1 MSHDCACCSPLL
13 RAVFGARLPRPD
25 LVDVG
30 VALAGPGARAFG
42 GTDSRPPLIRGGAN
56 AGPAETIFWGGP
68 ILPIAGPRPEV
79 EALAVR
85 DGRIVAI
92 GDRAAVQSWQGPST
106 TVVDLDGRT
115 LLPGF
120 IESHLHILTGALARV
135 QLEVSPF
142 TTASFD
148 EAMQKI
154 KAAVAAA
161 APGAWVFAWGYDPS
175 LIAGPPQ
182 ITIQDLDPISPNNPV
197 FVLNLSEHIAYVNSK
212 ALAAAHITR
221 DTQDLPGGGRYLR
234 DASGNPNGVIQE
246 APAIRS
252 IFSAFPPM
260 PAAQIPGIVHG
271 FTSAA
276 AAAGCTTIADAGVG
290 LLHGVQEAALF
301 RQLASAPDATVRVR
315 GFPFGPLFAE
325 WQKVPGF
332 APGVGDDRFRLV
344 KIKFVSDGS
353 TQGYTAGLRE
363 PYLNTTSTGFLDY
376 AADELKA
383 ELQAVIAQGWPVSV
397 HCNGDAAIEQVLG
410 IFEALQATA
419 PPGNLRHRIEHFT
432 VNEESQVERANQL
445 GLTPSFTIGH
455 VHYWGRAFR
464 DSILGPERAARLD
477 PTASWMRRGRPFSL
491 HCDSITT
498 PLAPLSYVQT
508 AVTRR
513 MRDGGEV
520 LGPDQCVPID
530 EAIKAVTSYPAWQ
543 LNMDDIA
550 GSLEVG
556 KYADLT
562 ILDKNP
568 RAVDPDTIGSI
579 KVTET
584 WLAGARTHGPSS

>member
-1 MSHDCACCSPLL
+1 ML
-13 RAVFGARLPRPD
+13 GARLPRR
-25 LVDVG
+25 
-30 VALAGPGARAFG
+30 ALLDGAMALSDPGAM
-42 GTDSRPPLIRGGAN
+42 SRMEIEAHRRPIRGGAN

-68 ILPIAGPRPEV
+68 ILPVAGPLPEV

-85 DGRIVAI
+85 DGRIVAV
-92 GDRAAVQSWQGPST
+92 GARGSVQTWQGPST

-120 IESHLHILTGALARV
+120 IESHLHVLTGALAKV

-142 TTASFD
+142 TTTSFD
-148 EAMQKI
+148 HAIQKV
-154 KAAVAAA
+154 KAAVDAA
-161 APGAWVFAWGYDPS
+161 APGAWVLAWGYDPS

-197 FVLNLSEHIAYVNSK
+197 FILNLSEHIAYVNSR
-212 ALAAAHITR
+212 ALAAAGITR
-221 DTQDLPGGGRYLR
+221 DTQDVAGGGRYLR

-246 APAIRS
+246 AAAIRTV
-252 IFSAFPPM
+252 FAAFPPM
-260 PAAQIPGIVHG
+260 PAAEVPGMIRG

-276 AAAGCTTIADAGVG
+276 AAAGCTTITDAGVG
-290 LLHGVQEAALF
+290 ALHGVQEAELF
-301 RQLASAPDATVRVR
+301 RQVASAPDAPVRLR
-315 GFPFGPLFAE
+315 GFPFGPLFEE
-325 WQKVPGF
+325 WQKTPGF

-344 KIKFVSDGS
+344 KIKFQSDGS
-353 TQGYTAGLRE
+353 NQGYTAAQRQ

-376 AADELKA
+376 NTD
-383 ELQAVIAQGWPVSV
+383 ELQALIAKAIEQGWPVSV
-397 HCNGDAAIEQVLG
+397 HCNGDAGLEQVLG
-410 IFEALQATA
+410 IFAALQGTS
-419 PPGNLRHRIEHFT
+419 PRGDLRHRIEHFT
-432 VNEESQVERANQL
+432 VNDESQVEQANRL

-455 VHYWGRAFR
+455 VYYWGKAFR
-464 DSILGPERAARLD
+464 DTILGPERAARLD

-498 PLAPLSYVQT
+498 PLAPLSYIQT

-520 LGPDQCVPID
+520 LGPDQCIPVD

-556 KYADLT
+556 KYADLA

-568 RAVDPDTIGSI
+568 RTVDPDTIAAI

-584 WLAGARTHGPSS
+584 WLAGVRSHGPSS

>member
-1 MSHDCACCSPLL
+1 
-13 RAVFGARLPRPD
+13 
-25 LVDVG
+25 
-30 VALAGPGARAFG
+30 
-42 GTDSRPPLIRGGAN
+42 
-56 AGPAETIFWGGP
+56 
-68 ILPIAGPRPEV
+68 
-79 EALAVR
+79 
-85 DGRIVAI
+85 
-92 GDRAAVQSWQGPST
+92 
-106 TVVDLDGRT
+106 
-115 LLPGF
+115 
-120 IESHLHILTGALARV
+120 
-135 QLEVSPF
+135 
-142 TTASFD
+142 
-148 EAMQKI
+148 MQKV
-154 KAAVAAA
+154 KAAVDAA

-197 FVLNLSEHIAYVNSK
+197 FILNLSEHIAYVNSR
-212 ALAAAHITR
+212 ALAAARITR
-221 DTQDLPGGGRYLR
+221 ETQDLPGGGRYLR
-234 DASGNPNGVIQE
+234 DTDGNPNGVIQE

-252 IFSAFPPM
+252 LITAFPPM
-260 PAAQIPGIVHG
+260 PTAQIPVIIRG

-276 AAAGCTTIADAGVG
+276 ASAGCTTITDAGVG
-290 LLHGVQEAALF
+290 LLGGVQEAELF
-301 RQLASAPDATVRVR
+301 RQIASAPDAPVRVR
-315 GFPFGPLFAE
+315 GFPFGPLFEE

-332 APGVGDDRFRLV
+332 APGAGDDRFRLV

-353 TQGYTAGLRE
+353 NQGYTAAQRQ

-376 AADELKA
+376 HADELQA
-383 ELQAVIAQGWPVSV
+383 AMAAVIAQGWPISV
-397 HCNGDAAIEQVLG
+397 HCNGDAAIEQLLA
-410 IFEALQATA
+410 IFAALQGTS
-419 PPGNLRHRIEHFT
+419 PRGDLRHRIEHFT
-432 VNEESQVERANQL
+432 VNDESQVERASEL

-455 VHYWGRAFR
+455 VHYWGKAFR
-464 DSILGPERAARLD
+464 DTILGPERAVRLD

-498 PLAPLSYVQT
+498 PLAPLSYIQT

-520 LGPDQCVPID
+520 LGPDQCVPVD

-556 KYADLT
+556 KYADLA

-568 RAVDPDTIGSI
+568 RTVDPDTIAAI

-584 WLAGARTHGPSS
+584 WLAGVRSYGPSS